1 MRRVITATL
10 AMLAVGLV
18 ATASANADAT
28 IYSGYDRVGTVK
40 RSYSGWKVY
49 DTSYSLIGTVRR
61 QYGGAYGVYESYSKV
76 GTIRRSYGSRF
87 NVYAGSGYSRLGYV
101 RRAYGSKW
109 NAYEGY
115 SSVGYATGTDG
126 MLGAAALLIWTT

>member
-1 MRRVITATL
+1 MRRVIAATL
-10 AMLAVGLV
+10 AMLAIGLV

-61 QYGGAYGVYESYSKV
+61 HMAGLWLYERYSKV

-87 NVYAGSGYSRLGYV
+87 NVYDFRLLALGI
-101 RRAYGSKW
+101 RAACLRQQMERLRGLF
-109 NAYEGY
+109 EHRLR
-115 SSVGYATGTDG
+115 DG
-126 MLGAAALLIWTT
+126 N